1 MVTSFR
7 ALVPVLLLS
16 LVALTGCASGG
27 DGATPSSS
35 PSGASS
41 PTSTTA
47 PAADEPSAGEQVFGG
62 ACDAV
67 LSVDDAGAVLGVEA
81 RAQSVP
87 EALLPF
93 TQSARAIGG
102 LNCGW
107 DAADESELAA
117 LRLTVLPI
125 DSLTEQP
132 TTEDNYCDVLPGEGE
147 CLFSIVE
154 QGLSFSGT
162 MGPSSDATSE
172 EINAQISSLTSLITG
187 AASEAGTENVPS
199 PPALDGEWPFEVDCT
214 ALAQGVD
221 AAALLAVPGLVL
233 AADAPNGPMEA
244 PPGYFA
250 AASAAG
256 STSCTWFGSAG
267 DGGGETE
274 SMFAYFLPGGSWIA
288 DEVAALPG
296 AQELTG
302 GGVER
307 AILVTDPA
315 LSADRAQ
322 VLHVFDGA
330 NWLAI
335 TAGQM
340 TVDESFLP
348 FAAAVVAERNAE

>member
-7 ALVPVLLLS
+7 ALIPVLLLS
-16 LVALTGCASGG
+16 LVTLTACAPGS
-27 DGATPSSS
+27 DDATPSGA
-35 PSGASS
+35 PSQT
-41 PTSTTA
+41 PTATTTA
-47 PAADEPSAGEQVFGG
+47 GPTADEPSVRTQVFGG
-62 ACDAV
+62 DCEAI
-67 LSVDDAGAVLGVEA
+67 LSVDDAASVLGAEA
-81 RAQSVP
+81 RAQSGPV
-87 EALLPF
+87 ALFPF

-107 DAADESELAA
+107 DAADDSELAA

-162 MGPSSDATSE
+162 MGPSADATSE
-172 EINAQISSLTSLITG
+172 EINAQISSLTSLITSV
-187 AASEAGTENVPS
+187 ASEAGTEHVSS

-274 SMFAYFLPGGSWIA
+274 SMVVYFLPGGSWIA
-288 DEVAALPG
+288 DEVADLPG

-302 GGVER
+302 GGIER

-322 VLHVFDGA
+322 VLHVFDGV

-335 TAGQM
+335 TAGQIA
-340 TVDESFLP
+340 VDESFLP
-348 FAAAVVAERNAE
+348 FAAAVVTERNAE